1 MLREYHCV
9 IGLGSNL
16 GEKAR
21 QIKEAVAGIAQLGT
35 IEKLSS
41 LYKTQPWGN
50 EAQDFF
56 LNAVLSMKTCIEP
69 LDLLGKLIQIEA
81 DIGKEKKVHWGPR
94 KIDLDILYYGQKI
107 ILDNSLMIPHPF
119 LHLRNF
125 VLVPMQEVAAE
136 LLHPIF
142 RKTTTE
148 LLEQCPDDSLVELYI
163 EDDEN
168 IFNGSDRGLLN

>member
-1 MLREYHCV
+1 MLPDHHCL
-9 IGLGSNL
+9 IGLGSNM

-21 QIKEAVAGIAQLGT
+21 LISEAVANIAQLGT

-56 LNAVLSMKTCIEP
+56 LNAVLSMKTGFEP
-69 LDLLGKLIQIEA
+69 RDLLGKLMQIEA
-81 DIGKEKKVHWGPR
+81 DIGKQKKVHWGPR
-94 KIDLDILYYGQKI
+94 KIDLDILYFGQKI

-125 VLVPMQEVAAE
+125 VLIPMQEVAAGFM
-136 LLHPIF
+136 HPIF

-163 EDDEN
+163 EDDQN
-168 IFNGSDRGLLN
+168 IFNGSNMGLLN